1 MSSENIHTDEQT
13 HFRTCNLCEA
23 MCGIVIKHDGE
34 KVLSIKGDKDDPFS
48 KGYICPKATALQD
61 LHEDSDRLRH
71 PIERTANG
79 WKEISWADALDKVA
93 VGIESVQ
100 KKHGQN
106 AFGIYLGNPNVHNLG
121 GMLTIKHLLNS
132 IKTRSRFSAT
142 SIDQLPHHIVSMHLF
157 GHMLRIPVPDVNR
170 TQYMLIIGGNPLA
183 SNGSIMTA
191 PNMRQKL
198 KDIQARDGK
207 VVVIDP
213 RRTETADIA
222 SEHHFIRPATDVL
235 LLLAMLNEI
244 YLQGY
249 ADKARAKNNRA
260 AALAPEI
267 ARIAEFAKD
276 YSAESVADI
285 TGIAANEIKR
295 LVKEF
300 CEAESSVCYGRMGVS
315 VQEFGL
321 LSQYLIMLINIVTGR
336 LDEVGGLMFPNP
348 AVDVVNNSGPGY
360 LGKRHSRVSNLPDF
374 NGDYPVVAMA
384 DEMLIEGKGQLKGFM
399 TVAGNPVLSTP
410 NGEKL
415 DTAFASLDFMVAIDY
430 FVTETSR
437 HAHIILPPVSPL
449 EREHYDVTFNNFAV
463 HNVAKY
469 SEALFAKKKNAKH
482 DWQIYLELAKR
493 LDKKAALAT
502 KVERLLIKVLGPK
515 FVLDQGLKR
524 GPYKGLNLKELKNS
538 PHGINLGALKRMLPQ
553 ALKHKDKK
561 IHLNIDFYQ
570 ADLKRV
576 QEMMQN
582 YDDKQILL
590 IGRRH
595 VRSNNSWLHNSY
607 RLVKGKP
614 RCTLM
619 LHPETA
625 KEYGIEDGQNVKVT
639 SRVGSITIVAEV
651 TDELMPKVVSIP
663 HGWGHG
669 RKGVKQKIAQAH
681 AGVSVND
688 LTDDTLIDQ
697 LSGNAAV
704 NGVPVQ
710 LQAIKPELIDLETT
724 DLEMA
729 DSDVNSDIESGSA
742 A

>member
-1 MSSENIHTDEQT
+1 MATTAASATDNEQI
-13 HFRTCNLCEA
+13 HFRTCTLCEA
-23 MCGIVIKHDGE
+23 MCGVEIKHDGE
-34 KVLSIKGDKDDPFS
+34 KVLSIKGDKNDPFS
-48 KGYICPKATALQD
+48 QGYICPKATALQD
-61 LHEDSDRLRH
+61 LYEDPDRLRG
-71 PIERTANG
+71 PVERTADG
-79 WKEISWADALDKVA
+79 WKSISWIEALDKVA
-93 VGIESVQ
+93 AGIQSVQ
-100 KKHGQN
+100 QKYGQN
-106 AFGIYLGNPNVHNLG
+106 AFGVYLGNPNVHNMG
-121 GMLTIKHLLNS
+121 GMLTIKQLLTS
-132 IKTRSRFSAT
+132 LKTRSRFSAT

-198 KDIQARDGK
+198 KDIKARDGK

-244 YLQGY
+244 YAQGY
-249 ADKARAKNNRA
+249 AKVDSRVAD
-260 AALAPEI
+260 LAPEI
-267 ARIAEFAKD
+267 DRLESFAEGFTP
-276 YSAESVADI
+276 ESVADI
-285 TGIAANEIKR
+285 TGITATEIKR
-295 LVKEF
+295 IVKDF
-300 CEAESSVCYGRMGVS
+300 CEAESSVCYGRMGIS

-321 LSQYLIMLINIVTGR
+321 LSQYLSMVINIVTGR

-348 AVDVVNNSGPGY
+348 AVDVVNSSGPGY

-374 NGDYPVVAMA
+374 NGEYPVVAMA
-384 DEMLIEGKGQLKGFM
+384 DEMLVEGEGQLKGFM
-399 TVAGNPVLSTP
+399 SVAGNPVLSTP

-415 DTAFASLDFMVAIDY
+415 DEALSGLEFMVSLDY

-437 HAHIILPPVSPL
+437 HANIILPPVSPL
-449 EREHYDVTFNNFAV
+449 ERDHYDITFNGFAV

-469 SEALFAKKKNAKH
+469 SPALFSKTDNEKH
-482 DWQIYLELAKR
+482 DWEIYLELADR
-493 LDKKAALAT
+493 LDKDAPEAMQKERAAT
-502 KVERLLIKVLGPK
+502 KAFGPK
-515 FVLDQGLKR
+515 FLLEQGLKY
-524 GPYKGLNLKELKNS
+524 GSYKDVTLDALIDN
-538 PHGINLGALKRMLPQ
+538 PHGIDLGPLHRMLPE
-553 ALKHKDKK
+553 AIKHADKQ
-561 IHLNIDFYQ
+561 INLNVDFYQ
-570 ADLKRV
+570 ADLARV
-576 QEMMQN
+576 KEMMQQ
-582 YDDKQILL
+582 YDNQEILL

-607 RLVKGKP
+607 RLVKGKS

-625 KEYGIEDGQNVKVT
+625 EQHGIVDGQDVKVT
-639 SRVGSITIVAEV
+639 SRVGSVIIAAEV
-651 TDELMPKVVSIP
+651 TDELMPGVVSIP
-663 HGWGHG
+663 HGFGHG
-669 RKGVKQKIAQAH
+669 RKGVKQKIAQEH

-710 LQAIKPELIDLETT
+710 LEALNT
-724 DLEMA
+724 
-729 DSDVNSDIESGSA
+729 SIESISTEASETLVDSA
-742 A
+742 IA

>member
-1 MSSENIHTDEQT
+1 MSSEKSHTNEQT

-23 MCGIVIKHDGE
+23 MCGIEIKHDGA
-34 KVLSIKGDKDDPFS
+34 KVLSIKGDKNDPFS

-61 LHEDSDRLRH
+61 LHEDPDRLRH

-79 WKEISWADALDKVA
+79 WKTISWDDALDKVA
-93 VGIESVQ
+93 AGIQSVQ
-100 KKHGQN
+100 KKYGQN
-106 AFGIYLGNPNVHNLG
+106 AFGVYLGNPNVHNLG

-142 SIDQLPHHIVSMHLF
+142 SVDQLPHHIVSMHLF

-198 KDIQARDGK
+198 KDIKARNGK
-207 VVVIDP
+207 VIVIDP

-235 LLLAMLNEI
+235 FLLAMLNEI
-244 YLQGY
+244 HLQGY
-249 ADKARAKNNRA
+249 AAKAQTNNRA

-267 ARIAEFAKD
+267 ASIADFAKN
-276 YSAESVADI
+276 YSAESVASI
-285 TGIAANEIKR
+285 TGISAPEIKR

-321 LSQYLIMLINIVTGR
+321 LSQYLIMVINIVTGR

-348 AVDVVNNSGPGY
+348 ALDVVNNSGPGY
-360 LGKRHSRVSNLPDF
+360 LGKRHSRVGNLPDF
-374 NGDYPVVAMA
+374 NGDYPVVAMG
-384 DEMLIEGKGQLKGFM
+384 DEMLVEGEGQLKGFM

-415 DTAFASLDFMVAIDY
+415 DKAFTNLDFMVAIDY

-437 HAHIILPPVSPL
+437 HANIILPPVSPL
-449 EREHYDVTFNNFAV
+449 ERDHYDVTFNNFAV

-469 SEALFAKKKNAKH
+469 SKALFAKQKDAKH
-482 DWQIYLELAKR
+482 DWQIYLELAKH
-493 LDKKAALAT
+493 LDKKVPLAT
-502 KVERLLIKVLGPK
+502 KVERRLVKTLGPK
-515 FVLDQGLKR
+515 FLLDQGLRR
-524 GPYKGLNLKELKNS
+524 GPYAGMSLNKVKKN
-538 PHGINLGALKRMLPQ
+538 PHGLDLGTLKRMLPE
-553 ALKHKDKK
+553 AIKHKDKQ
-561 IHLNIDFYQ
+561 IHLNVGFYQ
-570 ADLKRV
+570 ADLARV
-576 QEMMQN
+576 QAMMQD

-639 SRVGSITIVAEV
+639 SRVGSVMIVAEV
-651 TDELMPKVVSIP
+651 TDELMPGVVSIP

-669 RKGVKQKIAQAH
+669 RKGVQQKIAQAH

-710 LQAIKPELIDLETT
+710 LEAVELEGVDLNTT
-724 DLEMA
+724 DVE
-729 DSDVNSDIESGSA
+729 VESTSA

>member
-1 MSSENIHTDEQT
+1 MGTTAASATDNEQI
-13 HFRTCNLCEA
+13 HFRTCTLCEA
-23 MCGIVIKHDGE
+23 MCGIEIKHDGE
-34 KVLSIKGDKDDPFS
+34 KVLSIKGDKNDPFS
-48 KGYICPKATALQD
+48 QGYICPKATALQD
-61 LHEDSDRLRH
+61 LYEDPDRLRG
-71 PIERTANG
+71 PVERTADG
-79 WKEISWADALDKVA
+79 WKSISWIEALDKVA
-93 VGIESVQ
+93 AGIQSVQ
-100 KKHGQN
+100 QKYGQN
-106 AFGIYLGNPNVHNLG
+106 AFGVYLGNPNVHNMG
-121 GMLTIKHLLNS
+121 GMLTIKQLLTS
-132 IKTRSRFSAT
+132 LKTRSRFSAT

-198 KDIQARDGK
+198 KDIKARDGK

-244 YLQGY
+244 YAQGY
-249 ADKARAKNNRA
+249 AKVDSRVAG
-260 AALAPEI
+260 LAPEI
-267 ARIAEFAKD
+267 DRIASFAEGFTP
-276 YSAESVADI
+276 ESVADI
-285 TGIAANEIKR
+285 TGITAAEIKR
-295 LVKEF
+295 IVKEF
-300 CEAESSVCYGRMGVS
+300 CEAESSVCYGRMGIS

-321 LSQYLIMLINIVTGR
+321 LSQYLSMVINIVTGR

-348 AVDVVNNSGPGY
+348 AVDVVNSSGPGY

-374 NGDYPVVAMA
+374 NGEYPVVAMA
-384 DEMLIEGKGQLKGFM
+384 DEMLVAGEGQLKGFM
-399 TVAGNPVLSTP
+399 SVAGNPVLSTP

-415 DTAFASLDFMVAIDY
+415 DEALSGLEFMVSLDY

-437 HAHIILPPVSPL
+437 HANIILPPVSPL
-449 EREHYDVTFNNFAV
+449 ERDHYDITFNGFAV

-469 SEALFAKKKNAKH
+469 SPALFSKTENEKH
-482 DWQIYLELAKR
+482 DWEIYLELADR
-493 LDKKAALAT
+493 LDKDAPEAVQKERAAT
-502 KVERLLIKVLGPK
+502 KAFGPK
-515 FVLDQGLKR
+515 FLLEQGLKY
-524 GPYKGLNLKELKNS
+524 GPYKDVTLDALIDN
-538 PHGINLGALKRMLPQ
+538 PHGIDLGPLHRMLPE
-553 ALKHKDKK
+553 AIKHADKQ
-561 IHLNIDFYQ
+561 INLNVDFYQ
-570 ADLKRV
+570 ADLERIK
-576 QEMMQN
+576 EMMQQ
-582 YDDKQILL
+582 YDNQEILL

-607 RLVKGKP
+607 RLVKGKS

-625 KEYGIEDGQNVKVT
+625 AQHGIEDGQDVRVT
-639 SRVGSITIVAEV
+639 SRVGSVVIAAEV
-651 TDELMPKVVSIP
+651 TDELMPGVVSIP
-663 HGWGHG
+663 HGFGHG

-710 LQAIKPELIDLETT
+710 LEALGANADNVANAVLENSIDSIDSAI
-724 DLEMA
+724 A
-729 DSDVNSDIESGSA
+729 
-742 A
+742 

>member
-1 MSSENIHTDEQT
+1 MSNEPTKSNEQT

-23 MCGIVIKHDGE
+23 MCGIVIKHDGD

-48 KGYICPKATALQD
+48 QGYICPKATALQD
-61 LHEDSDRLRH
+61 LHEDPDRLRQ

-79 WKEISWADALDKVA
+79 WKEISWPDALDKVA
-93 VGIESVQ
+93 AGIQQVQ
-100 KKHGQN
+100 KKYGKN
-106 AFGIYLGNPNVHNLG
+106 ALGIYLGNPNVHNLG
-121 GMLTIKHLLNS
+121 GMLTVRHLLHS
-132 IKTRSRFSAT
+132 LKTRSRFSAT
-142 SIDQLPHHIVSMHLF
+142 SIDQLPHHIVCMHLF

-198 KDIQARDGK
+198 KDIKARDGK

-249 ADKARAKNNRA
+249 ADKARVNNKA
-260 AALAPEI
+260 MSLAPEI
-267 ARIAEFAKD
+267 ERLADFAKT
-276 YSAESVADI
+276 YTAESVASI
-285 TGIAANEIKR
+285 TGITAVEIKR

-300 CEAESSVCYGRMGVS
+300 CEAESSVCYGRMGIS

-321 LSQYLIMLINIVTGR
+321 LSQYLSMIINIVSGR

-348 AVDVVNNSGPGY
+348 AVDLVNNSGPGY

-384 DEMLIEGKGQLKGFM
+384 DEMLVEGEGQLKGFI

-415 DTAFASLDFMVAIDY
+415 DEALSKLDFMVSFDY

-437 HAHIILPPVSPL
+437 HANIILPPVSPL
-449 EREHYDVTFNNFAV
+449 ERDHYDVTFNGFAV

-469 SEALFAKKKNAKH
+469 SPALFTKQKNAKH
-482 DWQIYLELAKR
+482 DWQIYLELAER
-493 LDKKAALAT
+493 LDKKAPLAT
-502 KVERLLIKVLGPK
+502 KVERRLVKALGPK
-515 FVLDQGLKR
+515 TILDQGLKR
-524 GPYKGLNLKELKNS
+524 GPYYHMSLRKLKKH
-538 PHGINLGALKRMLPQ
+538 PHGMDLGPLKTMLPQ
-553 ALKHKDKK
+553 ALKHKDKQ
-561 IHLNIDFYQ
+561 IHLNVDFYQ
-570 ADLKRV
+570 ADLERV
-576 QEMMQN
+576 QDVMEQ
-582 YDDKQILL
+582 YDDTQILL

-595 VRSNNSWLHNSY
+595 VRSNNSWLHNSH

-625 KEYGIEDGQNVKVT
+625 EKHSIKDGQEVKVT
-639 SRVGSITIVAEV
+639 SRVGHVTIIAEV
-651 TDELMPKVVSIP
+651 TDELMPGVVSIP

-710 LQAIKPELIDLETT
+710 LEAIEPEVVDLDMT
-724 DLEMA
+724 DA
-729 DSDVNSDIESGSA
+729 KVESTSA